1 MSVRPDRKSLIL
13 TGNLAAGSA
22 FPPPWSVEELNACF
36 VVKNSAGQKL
46 AYVYYEEEPGQA
58 VDGEVAHED
67 ELSGAFLF
75 GRAISAL
82 VIFAPSKFCEWPT
95 WLRFQRR
102 GRTQGP
108 QA

>member
-1 MSVRPDRKSLIL
+1 L
-13 TGNLAAGSA
+13 TPRR

-36 VVKNSAGQKL
+36 VVKNCAGQKL

-95 WLRFQRR
+95 LGCQLLYPKTIMAAIPASRANVRAASMN
-102 GRTQGP
+102 P
-108 QA
+108 